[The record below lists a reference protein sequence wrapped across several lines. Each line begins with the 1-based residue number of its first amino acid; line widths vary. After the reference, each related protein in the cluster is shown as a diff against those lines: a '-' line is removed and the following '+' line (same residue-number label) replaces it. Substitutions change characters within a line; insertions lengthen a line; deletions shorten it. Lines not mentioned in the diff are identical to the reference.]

1 MVEFVNDLYR
11 ICQFFLSNQQLL
23 TDRHDAYAC
32 GSSIFD
38 FDCLQI
44 ASKEL
49 LVRNHRTDPATTYI
63 DLNKVEDELLLLINP
78 ILQSIWE
85 KLVVDILFS
94 HVFGQV
100 DWHLSFWE

>member
-49 LVRNHRTDPATTYI
+49 LVRNHRTDPATIYIYTLKQSGRRATVINKSLFAI
-63 DLNKVEDELLLLINP
+63 DLGEIDR
-78 ILQSIWE
+78 
-85 KLVVDILFS
+85 
-94 HVFGQV
+94 
-100 DWHLSFWE
+100 